1 MQFVTKL
8 NCNVFMSSNILDT
21 YIFTY
26 IKMSKIHQ
34 LNIMRLI
41 KKTPKEAYKRYQI
54 ILKGAKEK
62 NNNMVVNDI

>member
-1 MQFVTKL
+1 
-8 NCNVFMSSNILDT
+8 
-21 YIFTY
+21 
-26 IKMSKIHQ
+26 
-34 LNIMRLI
+34 MRLI